1 VEGGGGQVAEEEE
14 EEEGGG
20 AEEEGLLKTMK
31 EGEARAIKEEQARA
45 ARKGVTGCGSWS
57 LLPRSTVFSRPSP
70 PEVLGVGLR
79 VKGLE
84 FRVWANRQR
93 FRV

>member
-1 VEGGGGQVAEEEE
+1 M
-14 EEEGGG
+14 
-20 AEEEGLLKTMK
+20 KTMK
-31 EGEARAIKEEQARA
+31 EGEARAAMKEEEARA

-84 FRVWANRQR
+84 FRVCANPPEVQGVG